1 MGDYCKSCSID
12 LWGKDH
18 KELAGISTKADTDKG
33 MFAPEICENCGH
45 ILVNHLGECVTL
57 ECDATDLGSKYYVKG
72 HHSQEIR
79 RMAFSV
85 GPALTL
91 GKSLPRSGLK
101 TVSPGR
107 SALMRLAVSLLYV
120 PFAVTTGLLVFTV
133 GYLAIAAWQVI
144 DVTRWMFRWMFR
156 WRPWKRG
163 QR

>member
-1 MGDYCKSCSID
+1 MGDYCKSCSIK

-57 ECDATDLGSKYYVKG
+57 ECDAADLGSKYYVKG
-72 HHSQEIR
+72 HHSEEIR
-79 RMAFSV
+79 RMAFS
-85 GPALTL
+85 
-91 GKSLPRSGLK
+91 
-101 TVSPGR
+101 VSPGR

-120 PFAVTTGLLVFTV
+120 PFAVTTGLIIFTFGYLVIAVWQTV
-133 GYLAIAAWQVI
+133 GTI
-144 DVTRWMFRWMFR
+144 RWMFR